1 MHEAAEGGTV
11 TRVLLEHGADVGAED
26 DERRTPLRVA
36 ADYGKVEIVRI
47 MVEHDANVGGEDN
60 NGRTSRRRTEK
71 IRL

>member
-1 MHEAAEGGTV
+1 
-11 TRVLLEHGADVGAED
+11 
-26 DERRTPLRVA
+26 LRVA